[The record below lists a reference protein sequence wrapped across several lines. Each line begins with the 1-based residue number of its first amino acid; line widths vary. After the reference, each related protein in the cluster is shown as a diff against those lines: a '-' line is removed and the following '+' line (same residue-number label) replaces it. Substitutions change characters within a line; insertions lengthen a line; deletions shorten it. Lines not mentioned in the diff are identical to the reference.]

1 MNIAFDAKR
10 FFHNRTGL
18 GNYSRTLVQ
27 GLAEGYPEHEYYLCN
42 PKPSTAFAK
51 PAAVNTHELLASA
64 FTHKLLP
71 AAWRS
76 AWVAQDLQRLHINL
90 YHGLSH
96 EIPITLAAA
105 RIPSVVTMHDLI
117 FERYPEQYKK
127 ADVHIYRKKFKHA
140 CANANRVIAIS
151 AATKSDLV
159 ELYGVDPIK
168 IDVCYQSCHP
178 AFNAV
183 LPTQTIEA
191 LRQQLGLP
199 ADFFLYVG
207 SVIERKNLLNICKAL
222 PQLSGAAAMPLVVI
236 GAGRQYQ
243 QTVQEW
249 LLANNLSNRVLF
261 LTGSAP
267 FTPALQ
273 TPQTMAAIYQM
284 ATALIYPSLAEG
296 FGIPILEAMAARVP
310 VITSNVSCMPETAGT
325 AALYVAPGSPEAIA
339 AAMTRIATEPDLRAH
354 LVQEG
359 ITQAARFSLE
369 QCTAAVMDVYKKI
382 VT

>member
-27 GLAEGYPEHEYYLCN
+27 GLAEGYPKHEYFLCN
-42 PKPSTAFAK
+42 PKRSTAFIK
-51 PAAVNTHELLASA
+51 PAAANVHELLPSA

-76 AWVAQDLQRLHINL
+76 AWVSQDLQRLHINL

-96 EIPITLAAA
+96 EIPITLTTPG
-105 RIPSVVTMHDLI
+105 IPSVVTMHDLI
-117 FERYPEQYKK
+117 FERYPAQYKK
-127 ADVHIYRKKFKHA
+127 ADIYIYRKKFNYA
-140 CANANRVIAIS
+140 CTNANRVIAIS
-151 AATKSDLV
+151 EATKSDLV
-159 ELYGVDPIK
+159 ECYGVDPLK
-168 IDVCYQSCHP
+168 IDVCYQSCDP
-178 AFNAV
+178 AFNAAV
-183 LPTQTIEA
+183 PTHTKEA
-191 LRQQLGLP
+191 LRQQLRLP
-199 ADFFLYVG
+199 ANFFLYVG
-207 SVIERKNLLNICKAL
+207 SVLERKNLLNICKAL
-222 PQLSGAAAMPLVVI
+222 PQLSGLAAIPLVVV

-243 QTVQEW
+243 QTVQAW
-249 LLANNLSNRVLF
+249 LQASNLSNRVLF

-267 FTPALQ
+267 FTAALQ

-296 FGIPILEAMAARVP
+296 FGIPILEAMASRVP
-310 VITSNVSCMPETAGT
+310 VITSNVSCMPETAGP
-325 AALYVAPGSPEAIA
+325 AALYLSPGSPDEIA
-339 AAMTRIATEPDLRAH
+339 AAMTRIATEPELRIQ

-359 ITQAARFSLE
+359 ITQAAKFSLKS
-369 QCTAAVMDVYKKI
+369 CTAAVMDVYKKI